1 MNPVRLPLR
10 YCSAKSIGVKKMRT
24 QMCTNKKN
32 RFPQIFLLITYSLVL
47 ATFTGCGYTS
57 RSLITKDYQA
67 IYVRPFVNKI
77 DITRETSVARKYEIY
92 YPLLEKDIT
101 RQVISQF
108 MFDGNLRIAKEE
120 DADLILEGE
129 LVNYRRDA
137 LRYTGQ
143 DNKEIEEYRISIVV
157 NLKLYDTRKEATL
170 WEVKNLIGDTT
181 YFTQGSLAKSEST
194 AINEAVD
201 DLARRV
207 VDRVVEVW

>member
-1 MNPVRLPLR
+1 MNTD
-10 YCSAKSIGVKKMRT
+10 KKKRCT
-24 QMCTNKKN
+24 Q
-32 RFPQIFLLITYSLVL
+32 ISLLATRYSLL
-47 ATFTGCGYTS
+47 ATCYLLFVTVSGCGYTT
-57 RSLITKDYQA
+57 RSLITKDYQT

-77 DITRETSVARKYEIY
+77 DITRETSVARNYEIY

-101 RQVISQF
+101 RQVINQF
-108 MFDGNLRIAKEE
+108 MFDGNLRIAREE

>member
-1 MNPVRLPLR
+1 MKRI
-10 YCSAKSIGVKKMRT
+10 K
-24 QMCTNKKN
+24 
-32 RFPQIFLLITYSLVL
+32 LLAICYLL
-47 ATFTGCGYTS
+47 FANFAGCGYTT
-57 RSLITKDYQA
+57 RSLITKDYQT

-101 RQVISQF
+101 RQVIGQF

-143 DNKEIEEYRISIVV
+143 DNKEVEEYRISIVV
-157 NLKLYDTRKEATL
+157 NLKLYDTRKEAAL

-181 YFTQGSLAKSEST
+181 YFTQGSLEKSEST

>member
-1 MNPVRLPLR
+1 M
-10 YCSAKSIGVKKMRT
+10 YT
-24 QMCTNKKN
+24 DKKN
-32 RFPQIFLLITYSLVL
+32 RFPQIFLLIIYSLVL
-47 ATFTGCGYTS
+47 TTFMGCGYTS
-57 RSLITKDYQA
+57 RSLITKDYQT
-67 IYVRPFVNKI
+67 IYVHPFVNKI

-101 RQVISQF
+101 RQVINQF

-120 DADLILEGE
+120 DADLILKGE

-143 DNKEIEEYRISIVV
+143 DNKEVEEYRISIVV

-207 VDRVVEVW
+207 VYRVVEVW